1 MGNMKF
7 DFAGETAVI
16 TGAATGIGRCSAV
29 SFAKAGANVAVCDF
43 NEEKASET
51 VSLCKNEGVQAKFY
65 KMDVTADAAA
75 ICAVRDEI
83 LQDFREI
90 DILHSNAGIAQKKA
104 GPPMTEI
111 PDSEWEHVFDVN
123 VFGNVKVCR
132 EFAEAMKPQNKGK
145 IVITASIS
153 AYQPT
158 PFLPVYH
165 MSKVSVLNLMMSLSV
180 ELGNYNINVNAV
192 NPGFVY
198 TPIYSEGGALELGK
212 KIPGLQDIKDGETVI
227 NAMASQ
233 SSLHRAQTPEDI
245 ANAVMFLC
253 SDAAREIT
261 GQALNVD
268 SGIIRR

>member
-104 GPPMTEI
+104 GPPMMEI
-111 PDSEWEHVFDVN
+111 PDSEWEHA
-123 VFGNVKVCR
+123 GY
-132 EFAEAMKPQNKGK
+132 G
-145 IVITASIS
+145 
-153 AYQPT
+153 
-158 PFLPVYH
+158 
-165 MSKVSVLNLMMSLSV
+165 
-180 ELGNYNINVNAV
+180 
-192 NPGFVY
+192 
-198 TPIYSEGGALELGK
+198 
-212 KIPGLQDIKDGETVI
+212 
-227 NAMASQ
+227 
-233 SSLHRAQTPEDI
+233 
-245 ANAVMFLC
+245 
-253 SDAAREIT
+253 
-261 GQALNVD
+261 
-268 SGIIRR
+268 